1 MPLDACDSRERS
13 SPGAD
18 VAGVVPVP
26 VQMWQGWSQSRWG
39 CGRNEPGPGGRC
51 GRDEPDPGEDVA
63 GNKGAS
69 PAPLLDDALD
79 DGPRGSG
86 GGDTERDG
94 LIGIRAKDL
103 RQKHAVS
110 SGAGPFL
117 DWPSLRE
124 RAWEIEVLHG
134 AAWCLRAS
142 CEFVFHKHCGE
153 RFADWHRRLDMPFD
167 ELRGEARRAGFS

>member
-26 VQMWQGWSQSRWG
+26 VQMWQKRAQSR
-39 CGRNEPGPGGRC
+39 CRC
-51 GRDEPDPGEDVA
+51 GRDEPGPGEDVA
-63 GNKGAS
+63 GHKGAS